1 MSAKSRVPLNIWMNG
16 ELVGAWSPKRGSA
29 TEFQYA
35 NSWIESPRSRALSLS
50 LPILPNNASH
60 RGPHVDAWFDNLL
73 PDSRHIRERIRTR
86 FKTQTLGAFDLL
98 AAIGRDCVGAVQ
110 VLKQDAEEADVR
122 KISSHELSAAD
133 VAKQLRAATST
144 RTFGNDDDQEFRIS
158 IAGAQEKTALL
169 RLDGKWH
176 VPNAATPTTHILKF
190 PLGRIGNLQ
199 ANMQDSVENEWLCM
213 QLLGELG
220 FEVADTEIARFQ
232 DDAGEVKALVVK
244 RFDREYVA
252 GSAEHPAWIV
262 RLPQEDMCQAT
273 GTPPEHKYEADG
285 GPGIPQILNLLQ
297 AGLEPARDAVTF
309 AKTQLAFWLLAAPDG
324 HAKNFSIFLK
334 RDGYS
339 MTPLYDVLS
348 AWPIIGKGH
357 DEWAYQDAKLAM
369 AVRGSR
375 PYRVLERIALR
386 HWKKL
391 ARETSVPSAFEEMVR
406 MVESSDNALSRLE
419 QRLPSDFPGY
429 VWERVASGVRN
440 HRTRFLAALIQDG
453 EVS

>member
-1 MSAKSRVPLNIWMNG
+1 MSARSRVPLNIWMNG
-16 ELVGAWSPKRGSA
+16 ELVGAWSPRRGSA

-35 NSWIESPRSRALSLS
+35 KSWIDSPRSRALSLS
-50 LPILPNNASH
+50 LPILPNNAAH
-60 RGPHVDAWFDNLL
+60 RGHHVDAWFDNLL
-73 PDSRHIRERIRTR
+73 PDSRQIRERIRTR

-122 KISSHELSAAD
+122 RISSHELSAAD

-144 RTFGNDDDQEFRIS
+144 RTLGNDDDQEFRIS

-176 VPNAATPTTHILKF
+176 VPNAATPTTHILKL
-190 PLGRIGNLQ
+190 PLGRTGNLQ

-213 QLLGELG
+213 QFLGELG
-220 FEVADTEIARFQ
+220 FEVAATEIARFQ

-244 RFDREYVA
+244 RFDREHVV

-273 GTPPEHKYEADG
+273 GTPPENKYEADG

-297 AGLEPARDAVTF
+297 AGLEPTRDTVTF

-369 AVRGSR
+369 AIRGSK
-375 PYRVLERIALR
+375 PYRVLGRIALR
-386 HWKKL
+386 HWEKL
-391 ARETSVPSAFEEMVR
+391 ARETSVPHAFEEMVQL
-406 MVESSDNALSRLE
+406 VESSDSALSRLE
-419 QRLPSDFPGY
+419 PRLPADFPGY
-429 VWERVASGVRN
+429 VWERVASGVRT
-440 HRTRFLAALIQDG
+440 HRARFLAALMQVG